1 MAWRFPSWAD
11 VAKAIGYGYE
21 EPKQL
26 PQVGASS
33 APGAATFDP
42 HASMAAFAT
51 FPWVRACVNA
61 IADDLSGLPLRLTRG
76 EGANEQVIDRHP
88 VLDLLAQPTSTSDR
102 TMWERQLITYWLPT
116 GTATILLV
124 GEREPVSLPLLHPE
138 AVVPVMDEFGMLEG
152 VQFSPRQGAPRRY
165 FPASSVALVSLTS
178 WHADARS
185 LVGEGMISALV
196 DDLNAERGAAKLAA
210 KQANRGRPE
219 AIISPADK
227 DQQLTKVQRDQIA
240 AAYADFSASK
250 APAFVMS
257 GAIKAEFPSFSLR
270 DMEFGEQ
277 RKMTRETVLGLFGVP
292 PTRVGLPTANY
303 ATSKQQDQVYWQ
315 GLKAH
320 AAVIDAA
327 LTRIARRFDP
337 SIRVA
342 HDFSSVPA
350 FQESRDA
357 RLDRVATWVSLGA
370 DAAEAAAY
378 EGFADAPLAMGAA
391 DEEEVAPPAKGGGS
405 LLHLF
410 REVNG
415 DDEPASTVMAVPE
428 GEEARSKA
436 WGDWVAKVHTPA
448 EVKMARATMAALK
461 RQGARVA
468 ARLETMPVQL
478 SAGAE
483 VRKDLALDILSWLF
497 PADEARLWADSMRLP
512 LRETVRAGFRD
523 GAEQLGKDWVWSGSE
538 AAPLTERRLAEFV
551 TFTDQPTKDKV
562 RAAVQ
567 EGIDAGETV
576 NEIGIRVRGSGAFS
590 PSRALLIART
600 ETSRSLSGGH
610 TAAYRRFG
618 DETGATVK
626 KQWLSARDSS
636 VRDAHAFLDGQ
647 TVGVGELFRV
657 PAGEFTGATAEGPGG
672 FAAAGLVC
680 NCRCTTVP
688 VIEEAA

>member
-1 MAWRFPSWAD
+1 MAWRLPSWSD
-11 VAKAIGYGYE
+11 VARAIGYSYE
-21 EPKQL
+21 EPAQL

-33 APGAATFDP
+33 SPAGPSFDP

-51 FPWVRACVNA
+51 FPWVRACINA

-88 VLDLLAQPTSTSDR
+88 VLDLLAQPTTTADR

-116 GTATILLV
+116 GTATILIV

-138 AVVPVMDEFGMLEG
+138 TVKPVMDEYGMLEG
-152 VQFSPRQGAPRRY
+152 VEWSPKAGQRRY
-165 FPASSVALVSLTS
+165 FPAGSVALVSLTS
-178 WHADARS
+178 WQTGAAS

-210 KQANRGRPE
+210 KQANRGRPDVLL
-219 AIISPADK
+219 SPVDK
-227 DQQLTKVQRDQIA
+227 DQQLTREQRDQIA
-240 AAYADFSASK
+240 AAYAAFSASK

-257 GAIKAEFPSFSLR
+257 GAIKADYPSYSLR

-337 SIRVA
+337 SLRLA

-357 RLDRVATWVSLGA
+357 RLDRVATWVALGA

-378 EGFADAPLAMGAA
+378 EGFADAPLTMGEDEP
-391 DEEEVAPPAKGGGS
+391 DEEEVAPPAKS
-405 LLHLF
+405 ILHLF

-415 DDEPASTVMAVPE
+415 DDVPASTVMAVPV

-436 WGDWVAKVHTPA
+436 WGDWVAKIHTPA
-448 EVKMARATMAALK
+448 EVKLARATMAALK

-468 ARLETMPVQL
+468 ARLETMPVEL
-478 SAGAE
+478 AAGAE
-483 VRKDLALDILSWLF
+483 VRKDLAADIMRWLF
-497 PADEARLWADSMRLP
+497 PADEARMWADSMRLP

-538 AAPLTERRLAEFV
+538 ADPLTERRLAEFV
-551 TFTDQPTKDKV
+551 TFTDQPTKAKV

-576 NEIGIRVRGSGAFS
+576 NELGIRVRDCGAFS
-590 PSRALLIART
+590 PSRALTIART
-600 ETSRSLSGGH
+600 ETTRSLSGGH
-610 TAAYRRFG
+610 TAAYRRFA
-618 DETGATVK
+618 DETGANVK

-647 TVGVGELFRV
+647 TVGVGELFTV
-657 PAGEFTGATAEGPGG
+657 PAGSEFAGATAEGPGG

>member
-1 MAWRFPSWAD
+1 MAWRLPTWAD
-11 VAKAIGYGYE
+11 IAKAVGYRYE
-21 EPKQL
+21 EPAQL
-26 PQVGASS
+26 PQLGASS
-33 APGAATFDP
+33 APAAPTFDP
-42 HASMAAFAT
+42 HASMAAFST

-88 VLDLLAQPTSTSDR
+88 VLDLLAQPTSTVDR

-116 GTATILLV
+116 GTVTILMV
-124 GEREPVSLPLLHPE
+124 GDREPVSLPLLHPE
-138 AVVPVMDEFGMLEG
+138 QVRPVMDEYGMLEG
-152 VQFSPRQGAPRRY
+152 VEWSPVTGAKRY
-165 FPASSVALVSLTS
+165 FSASSIALVSLTS
-178 WHADARS
+178 WRPGEQS

-210 KQANRGRPE
+210 KQANRGRPDV
-219 AIISPADK
+219 ILSPVDK
-227 DQQLTKVQRDQIA
+227 EQALTKEQRDQIA
-240 AAYADFSASK
+240 AAYASFSTSK
-250 APAFVMS
+250 APAFVLS
-257 GAIKAEFPSFSLR
+257 GAIKADYPSYSLR

-277 RKMTRETVLGLFGVP
+277 RKMTRETVLGVFGVP

-320 AAVIDAA
+320 AAVLDAA

-337 SIRVA
+337 TLRVA

-357 RLDRVATWVSLGA
+357 RLERVVTWTALGA

-378 EGFADAPLAMGAA
+378 EGFSDAPLAMGATEE
-391 DEEEVAPPAKGGGS
+391 EEEVAPPAKGGS

-410 REVNG
+410 REVGG
-415 DDEPASTVMAVPE
+415 DDVAPLTLAAPE
-428 GEEARSKA
+428 GEEARSAA
-436 WGDWVAKVHTPA
+436 WSGWVVKVHQPA
-448 EVKMARATMAALK
+448 EAKLARATMAALK
-461 RQGARVA
+461 RQAGRIVG
-468 ARLETMPVQL
+468 RLETMPVQL
-478 SAGAE
+478 G
-483 VRKDLALDILSWLF
+483 VQKDITGDIMAWLF
-497 PADEARLWADSMRLP
+497 PPDEARQWADSMRLP

-523 GAEQLGKDWVWSGSE
+523 GAEQLGQDWTWSGSE
-538 AAPLTERRLAEFV
+538 ADPLTERRLAEFV
-551 TFTDQPTKDKV
+551 TFTDEPTKAKV
-562 RAAVQ
+562 RAAIQ

-576 NEIGIRVRGSGAFS
+576 NELGIRVRACGAFA

-600 ETSRSLSGGH
+600 ETTRSLSGGH
-610 TAAYRRFG
+610 TAAYHRYA
-618 DETGATVK
+618 DETGAAVK
-626 KQWLSARDSS
+626 KQWLSARDSE

-647 TVGVGELFRV
+647 TVGVGERFTV
-657 PAGEFTGATAEGPGG
+657 PAGSEFAGATADGPGG
-672 FAAAGLVC
+672 FAQAALVC